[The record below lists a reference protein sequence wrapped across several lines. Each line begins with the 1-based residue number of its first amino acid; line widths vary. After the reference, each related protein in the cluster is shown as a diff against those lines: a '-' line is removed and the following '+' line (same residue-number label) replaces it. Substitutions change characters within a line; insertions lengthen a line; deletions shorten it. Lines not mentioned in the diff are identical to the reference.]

1 MSCNQVS
8 QTLHNLCTPRASQD
22 ETFSTSTPTCKKS
35 LQKLFS
41 PVENTNNL
49 LHKDN
54 FGTYMESIM
63 EYEPDIL
70 NNIDE
75 AEEIEEWDTTVEE
88 VKD

>member
-1 MSCNQVS
+1 M
-8 QTLHNLCTPRASQD
+8 
-22 ETFSTSTPTCKKS
+22 
-35 LQKLFS
+35 QKLFS

-70 NNIDE
+70 NDIDE